1 MDIYEDKLFEG
12 MVKLHECTVKISTIS
27 GLPYIDRLTDGFHAL
42 RAEYGMNNI
51 CRNFHFKEEPDED
64 YWVVLISQLN
74 NSLSENFKMINIS
87 TGLALVFYNNFPV
100 TLIRTFGTRG
110 SRFINIRGCP
120 KVTEEIFATTEKLF
134 NKDVIKF
141 YNTYFNSEKNNICT
155 SSMTIEC
162 KDPSEIAP
170 IEHYPYLD
178 KEPAQF
184 ANDFMESRCNVVLL
198 VGPPGTGKS
207 TYLRAVSNAFYNVER
222 DIYIMNS
229 DQVLNSANLD
239 EFIKAT
245 AKGSIFII
253 EDADRLVGK
262 RSDGNAQMSMLLNQ
276 IDGIVV
282 SDKKFIISTNLASIN
297 KVDEALIRPGRC
309 YSVLNFRKLYHAEAN
324 LIYKQHYNVNDDLPF
339 TGDLSLAEVLNY
351 NTDVEQKKRV
361 TTFGFNQ

>member
-1 MDIYEDKLFEG
+1 MDIYEDKPFEG
-12 MVKLHECTVKISTIS
+12 MVKLHEYTNSLAGVS
-27 GLPYIDRLTDGFHAL
+27 GMYADRLATGFKAW
-42 RAEYGMNNI
+42 RAEYGMDNKYRI
-51 CRNFHFKEEPDED
+51 FRFKDEPCKE
-64 YWVVLISQLN
+64 YWSVLINELRNTLGKEFRLIDISA
-74 NSLSENFKMINIS
+74 NSAVIFYGVHPAAYFQVYGTVGDRTIS
-87 TGLALVFYNNFPV
+87 ITGGEHIIQDIQHVCKN
-100 TLIRTFGTRG
+100 
-110 SRFINIRGCP
+110 
-120 KVTEEIFATTEKLF
+120 LF
-134 NKDVIKF
+134 DKNVITF
-141 YNTYFNSEKNNICT
+141 YNTYYNTQRDEINT
-155 SSMTIEC
+155 SSMTIDCVEAN
-162 KDPSEIAP
+162 KIAP
-170 IEHYPYLD
+170 IAHYPYLD
-178 KEPAQF
+178 KDPEQF
-184 ANDFMESRCNVVLL
+184 ANDFMKSRSNVVLL

-309 YSVLNFRKLYHAEAN
+309 YSVLNFRKLKHTEAN
-324 LIYKQHYNVNDDLPF
+324 LIYKQHYNTNDDLPDN
-339 TGDLSLAEVLNY
+339 GDLSLAEVLNY

>member
-1 MDIYEDKLFEG
+1 MDIYEDKPFEG
-12 MVKLHECTVKISTIS
+12 MVKLHSYAELASSSSSSYHEKVVGCFKA
-27 GLPYIDRLTDGFHAL
+27 Y
-42 RAEYGMNNI
+42 RAEYGLGTKH
-51 CRNFHFKEEPDED
+51 RAFHFSEEPAKGYWKIFIDEILND
-64 YWVVLISQLN
+64 LTKNYKVIDISP
-74 NSLSENFKMINIS
+74 
-87 TGLALVFYNNFPV
+87 GLAVIFYEDKPACIVHVIGHTGNKFMTIMGNENL
-100 TLIRTFGTRG
+100 TKRIRDIA
-110 SRFINIRGCP
+110 SS
-120 KVTEEIFATTEKLF
+120 LF
-134 NKDVIKF
+134 DKNVITF
-141 YNTYFNSEKNNICT
+141 YNTYYNTQRNEINT
-155 SSMTIEC
+155 SLMTIDCIEAN
-162 KDPSEIAP
+162 KIAP
-170 IEHYPYLD
+170 ISHYPYLD
-178 KEPAQF
+178 KDPEQF
-184 ANDFMESRCNVVLL
+184 ANDFMQSRSNVVLL

-207 TYLRAVSNAFYNVER
+207 TYLRAVSNAFHDVER

-253 EDADRLVGK
+253 EDADRLVSK

-309 YSVLNFRKLYHAEAN
+309 YSVLNFRKLHHAEAN
-324 LIYKQHYNVNDDLPF
+324 IIYKQHYNVNDDLPD

-361 TTFGFNQ
+361 ITFGFNQ